1 MIVLAFLVAAL
12 IFLAICKLSRDWPRL
27 IVLLKEE
34 DQFLRKREPCFKAEI
49 AQPIQKFVPQRK
61 APTILKPGGWKVEQE
76 DGYGP
81 PWYSYSEGGQS
92 KTAIRGSE
100 MYETIF
106 TSIGK
111 R

>member
-27 IVLLKEE
+27 VVLLKEE
-34 DQFLRKREPCFKAEI
+34 DQFLRKRAPCFKAEI

-81 PWYSYSEGGQS
+81 PWYSYREGEQD
-92 KTAIRGSE
+92 KTAIKGST
-100 MYETIF
+100 MYEVI
-106 TSIGK
+106 SKSMG
-111 R
+111 RR